1 MNVKR
6 FEPNKEKED
15 TGRIETPKRTHSP
28 SESASRSS

>member
-1 MNVKR
+1 MNVQR
-6 FEPNKEKED
+6 FELIKKKDD